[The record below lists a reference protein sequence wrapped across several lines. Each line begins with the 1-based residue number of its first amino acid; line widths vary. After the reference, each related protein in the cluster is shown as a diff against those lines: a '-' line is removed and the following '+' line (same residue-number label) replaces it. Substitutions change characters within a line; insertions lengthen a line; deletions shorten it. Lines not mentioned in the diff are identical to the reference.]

1 MKAGVYTFYE
11 DKEPKDL
18 ENEIKKLKKQL
29 KIAIK
34 TLKTIIKEDMYN
46 LDEHRIFIEKKLK
59 QIKELENEK

>member
-1 MKAGVYTFYE
+1 MKVGAYTFHE
-11 DKEPKDL
+11 GKEPKDL

-59 QIKELENEK
+59 QIKELEK